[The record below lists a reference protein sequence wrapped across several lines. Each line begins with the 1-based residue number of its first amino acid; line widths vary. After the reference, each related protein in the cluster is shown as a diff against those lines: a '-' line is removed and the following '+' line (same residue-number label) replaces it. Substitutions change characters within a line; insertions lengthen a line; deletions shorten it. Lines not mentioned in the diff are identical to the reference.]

1 MDGSTNHGF
10 DWDLETLTTETFRFF
25 KTSNMEQTMSIARNP
40 KNGHVYRRFPKK
52 QNEPSQWPY
61 ENLIPGFRAYF
72 QIYFEKMTKFSQVL
86 LKGIKFF
93 YLA

>member
-25 KTSNMEQTMSIARNP
+25 KTLNMEQTMSIARNPKINP

-52 QNEPSQWPY
+52 DLILAILLLHAIVKSQS
-61 ENLIPGFRAYF
+61 LTF
-72 QIYFEKMTKFSQVL
+72 KMNQVNGL
-86 LKGIKFF
+86 MKI
-93 YLA
+93 